1 MISILS
7 LLYNECSKLEK
18 YFITNSIKGHK
29 KGRELHS
36 CLPLFFNL
44 NLNYEKSNVFG
55 SKYANY
61 NNTLVTLTC
70 FCSLVIII

>member
-29 KGRELHS
+29 KKEENFTVVF
-36 CLPLFFNL
+36 PYFFNL
-44 NLNYEKSNVFG
+44 NLNYEK
-55 SKYANY
+55 
-61 NNTLVTLTC
+61 
-70 FCSLVIII
+70 I